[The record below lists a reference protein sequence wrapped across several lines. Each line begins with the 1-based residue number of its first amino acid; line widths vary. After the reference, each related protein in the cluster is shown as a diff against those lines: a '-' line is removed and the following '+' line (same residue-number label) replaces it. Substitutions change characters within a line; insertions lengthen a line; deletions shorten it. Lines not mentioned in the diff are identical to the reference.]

1 MTRLRSVSANQK
13 GAWRRTDQ
21 WEARK
26 LTLPWC
32 IMILET
38 STLCILAKQE
48 RMNNQVIRGNLS
60 SCISDRRTEEI
71 HCYSPE
77 HFKLFKQ
84 TFSDFRFAENSRQP
98 WFASLEKFITDTF
111 SAIFLRIL
119 FHFAKY
125 CQSFQLCQKST
136 NSLYGYRTLVQSSCT
151 LQMLVDITL
160 LFQYGVF

>member
-1 MTRLRSVSANQK
+1 
-13 GAWRRTDQ
+13 
-21 WEARK
+21 
-26 LTLPWC
+26 
-32 IMILET
+32 MILGT

-119 FHFAKY
+119 SYFAKY
-125 CQSFQLCQKST
+125 CQSYQSCQIVYKFT
-136 NSLYGYRTLVQSSCT
+136 LLVLNSGCLSWVQSSCT
-151 LQMLVDITL
+151 LQILGDITIPIWGL
-160 LFQYGVF
+160 LVMAKSRRF